1 MNIGILGTGIVGQT
15 LGSHLIKRGHKVMLG
30 SRSVDNELAKKWAVE
45 NNAVS
50 NIFNEA
56 AAFGDIVFN
65 CTMGIYSLAALKM
78 AGIENLRQKI
88 LVDMANPLDFSLGM
102 PPRLTICNDNSLGE
116 EIQKL
121 LPETKVVKA
130 LNTINNEVMVNP
142 GKING
147 GNSELHICGNDD
159 GAKETVA
166 ELIVKELGWK
176 RECVIDLGAMMHA
189 RGTEAMLL
197 FIVSLAMKYGSF
209 YNGIKVLR
217 G

>member
-15 LGSHLIKRGHKVMLG
+15 LGSHLIKRGHMVMLG
-30 SRSVDNELAKKWAVE
+30 SRSVDNEPAKKWAVE
-45 NNAVS
+45 NNALS
-50 NIFNEA
+50 NIFSEA

-65 CTMGIYSLAALKM
+65 CTMGIYSLVALKM
-78 AGIENLRQKI
+78 AGVENLRQKI
-88 LVDMANPLDFSLGM
+88 LVDTANPLDFSLGM
-102 PPRLTICNDNSLGE
+102 PPRLTVCNDNSLGE

-159 GAKETVA
+159 EAKETVT

-176 RECVIDLGAMMHA
+176 RECVIDLGPIMHA

-197 FIVSLAMKYGSF
+197 FIISLAMKYGSF